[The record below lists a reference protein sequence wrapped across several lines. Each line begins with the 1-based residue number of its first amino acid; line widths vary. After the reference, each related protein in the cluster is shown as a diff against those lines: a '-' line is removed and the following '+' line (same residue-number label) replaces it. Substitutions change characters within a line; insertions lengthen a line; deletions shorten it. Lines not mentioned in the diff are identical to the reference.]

1 MMPIMQWPWS
11 RRRDIEPSNV
21 LTSISDPS
29 LAALFSPGGLADFS
43 DIIVGE
49 ASALG
54 LSAVFRA
61 VSLISG
67 TLAMLPLRSL
77 REDPKTEVIQR
88 VPSVFD
94 DPDGPDG
101 QTVFEWKETLFL
113 HSLLYGRAGA
123 LKVFNQ
129 AGGLARLPLV
139 HPLSWYTCEPT
150 REEHNNPDRF
160 PVGGIWFIVTLNDG
174 TQVKLDNRDFFYVPA
189 MTSDKFTGLGLLNVG
204 RQSMAT
210 SISADRSAARMFK
223 SGAMISGIAT
233 PADDLEVIDDIPEL
247 RRQINNAMT
256 GYENAGGIA
265 IVNRRLNFSPWTMT
279 NSDAQFL
286 QSRQFQI
293 EEISRWTGVPP
304 HLLMQT
310 DKQTS
315 WGTGVDEQN
324 RAMGRTVLAPW
335 ASRLEQRASRLLAK
349 PRWVEFDF
357 SGLERP
363 SPKDEVALIISEIG
377 AGLLTIDEGRALRN
391 RPPLPQT
398 EGLDVRPEL
407 DEDSVLDPVPTT
419 EDQKQVA
426 AA

>member
-11 RRRDIEPSNV
+11 RRSDVEPSAID
-21 LTSISDPS
+21 ISTPS
-29 LAALFSPGGLADFS
+29 PELAALFSPGGLVDLG
-43 DIIVGE
+43 DVIVGE
-49 ASALG
+49 QSALG

-61 VSLISG
+61 CSLISG
-67 TLAMLPLRSL
+67 SLGMLPLRTL
-77 REDPKTEVIQR
+77 REDPATKTIQR

-101 QTVFEWKETLFL
+101 QTVFEWKETLLL
-113 HSLLYGRAGA
+113 HGILYGRAGA
-123 LKVFNQ
+123 MKVYNQ
-129 AGGLARLPLV
+129 AGSLVRLPLV
-139 HPLSWYTCEPT
+139 HPLSWHTQLPT
-150 REEHNNPDRF
+150 VQEAQGGPDTY
-160 PVGGIWFIVTLNDG
+160 PAGGVWFIVTLDDG
-174 TQVKLDNRDFFYVPA
+174 SQVKLDSDSFWYVP
-189 MTSDKFTGLGLLNVG
+189 SFNGLGLLNTA
-204 RQSMAT
+204 RASLAT
-210 SISADRSAARMFK
+210 SISGDRSAARMFR
-223 SGAMISGIAT
+223 SGAMVSGVAT
-233 PADDLEVIDDIPEL
+233 PADDAEDLDDIPEI

-265 IVNRRLNFSPWTMT
+265 IINRRLTITPWTMT
-279 NSDAQFL
+279 NADAQFL

-335 ASRLEQRASRLLAK
+335 ATRVEQRGSRLLAR

-363 SPKDEVALIISEIG
+363 SPQDEVALIIAEIG
-377 AGLLTIDEGRALRN
+377 AGLLTVDEGRAIRN

-398 EGLDVRPEL
+398 EGRDVRPEL
-407 DEDSVLDPVPTT
+407 DEEPADPAPAT
-419 EDQKQVA
+419 DQKQVTKA
-426 AA
+426 

>member
-1 MMPIMQWPWS
+1 MPIMQWPWS
-11 RRRDIEPSNV
+11 KRRDDEPSNV

-29 LAALFSPGGLADFS
+29 LAALFAPGGTS
-43 DIIVGE
+43 DLSDVVVGE

-77 REDPKTEVIQR
+77 RKDNIGTIQR

-101 QTVFEWKETLFL
+101 QTVYEWKETLFI
-113 HSLLYGRAGA
+113 HAVLYGRAGA
-123 LKVFNQ
+123 LKVYNA

-139 HPLSWYTCEPT
+139 HPLSWYVQEPT
-150 REEHNNPDRF
+150 LEEYADPNRY
-160 PVGGIWFIVTLNDG
+160 PVGGMWFIVTLNDG
-174 TQVKLDNRDFFYVPA
+174 CQVKLDGDAFFYVPA
-189 MTSDKFTGLGLLNVG
+189 MSSDRFVGLGLLNVARG
-204 RQSMAT
+204 SLGT
-210 SISADRSAARMFK
+210 SVSADRAAAKQFK
-223 SGAMISGIAT
+223 SGAMISGYAT
-233 PADDLEVIDDIPEL
+233 PADDLEVLDDIPEL
-247 RRQINNAMT
+247 RRQINNTMT

-265 IVNRRLNFSPWTMT
+265 IVNRRLNFTPWTMT
-279 NSDAQFL
+279 NNDAQFL

-335 ASRLEQRASRLLAK
+335 ASRLEQRASRLLAN

-363 SPKDEVALIISEIG
+363 SPKDEVALIISEID
-377 AGLLTIDEGRALRN
+377 AGLMTIDEGRALRN

-398 EGLDVRPEL
+398 EGLDTRPQLE
-407 DEDSVLDPVPTT
+407 EEPAEPAPAI
-419 EDQKQVA
+419 EPAPEKEA
-426 AA
+426 A

>member
-1 MMPIMQWPWS
+1 MRWPWS
-11 RRRDIEPSNV
+11 QRRDVDPSNA
-21 LTSISDPS
+21 LTSIGDPN
-29 LAALFSPGGLADFS
+29 LAALFAGGGLTDLT
-43 DIIVGE
+43 DVVVGE
-49 ASALG
+49 GNALG

-67 TLAMLPLRSL
+67 SLAMLPLRSL
-77 REDPKTEVIQR
+77 REDPATKTIQR

-101 QTVFEWKETLFL
+101 QTVYEWKETLFL
-113 HSLLYGRAGA
+113 HGVLYGRAGA
-123 LKVFNQ
+123 MKIYNQ
-129 AGGLARLPLV
+129 AGSLVRLAIT
-139 HPLSWYTCEPT
+139 HPLSWYTQTPT
-150 REEHNNPDRF
+150 VEEAKDPARY
-160 PVGGIWFIVTLNDG
+160 PVGGIWFIVTLNDQ
-174 TQVKLDNRDFFYVPA
+174 TRVKLDARDFWYVPA
-189 MTSDKFTGLGLLNVG
+189 ISSDGVNGLGLLNVAKG
-204 RQSMAT
+204 SLST
-210 SISADRSAARMFK
+210 SISADRSAAKMFK
-223 SGAMISGIAT
+223 SGAMISGIAS
-233 PADDLEVIDDIPEL
+233 PADELEVVDNIPEL
-247 RRQINNAMT
+247 RRQINSAMT

-265 IVNRRLNFSPWTMT
+265 IVNRRLNFTPWTMS

-335 ASRLEQRASRLLAK
+335 ASRVEQRASRLLAK

-363 SPKDEVALIISEIG
+363 SPKDEVALIISEID
-377 AGLLTIDEGRALRN
+377 AGLLTLDEGRALRN

-398 EGLDVRPEL
+398 EGQDIRPEL
-407 DEDSVLDPVPTT
+407 DEDPAPDPAPA
-419 EDQKQVA
+419 DQKQVTA
-426 AA
+426 A

>member
-1 MMPIMQWPWS
+1 MRIMQWPWS
-11 RRRDIEPSNV
+11 KRRDVEPSNV

-29 LAALFSPGGLADFS
+29 LAALFAPGGFTDLS
-43 DIIVGE
+43 DVIVGE

-67 TLAMLPLRSL
+67 SLAMLPMRSL
-77 REDPKTEVIQR
+77 RKDSDGTITR

-113 HSLLYGRAGA
+113 HAVLYGRAGA
-123 LKVFNQ
+123 IKVFNQ
-129 AGGLARLPLV
+129 AGGLSRLPLV
-139 HPLSWYTCEPT
+139 HPLSWYTQEPT
-150 REEHNNPDRF
+150 YEEYRDPARY
-160 PVGGIWFIVTLNDG
+160 PVGGMWFIVTLNDG
-174 TQVKLDNRDFFYVPA
+174 TQVKLDARDFFYVPA
-189 MTSDKFTGLGLLNVG
+189 MTSDKFTGLGLLNVARG
-204 RQSMAT
+204 SLAT

-265 IVNRRLNFSPWTMT
+265 IVNRRLTFSPWTMT

-293 EEISRWTGVPP
+293 EEIARWTGVPP

-335 ASRLEQRASRLLAK
+335 ASRLEQRASRLLAN

-363 SPKDEVALIISEIG
+363 SPKDEVALIIQEMQ
-377 AGLLTIDEGRALRN
+377 AGLLTQDEGRALRN

-407 DEDSVLDPVPTT
+407 DDELAEPAPAI
-419 EDQKQVA
+419 EPAPAKEA
-426 AA
+426 A